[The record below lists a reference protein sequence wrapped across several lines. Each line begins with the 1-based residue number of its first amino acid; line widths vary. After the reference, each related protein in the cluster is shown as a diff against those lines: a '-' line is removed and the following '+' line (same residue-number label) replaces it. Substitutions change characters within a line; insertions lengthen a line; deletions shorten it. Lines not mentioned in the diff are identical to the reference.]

1 MRPIVMF
8 GDPTTQKSHSI
19 DPFIGLLL
27 INGRWQTRP
36 RWESQ
41 KFSQK
46 YDRSIPHFIEGFDRP
61 PRYFCNDP
69 TTSGLLLSCQK
80 YSNFYHLEY
89 SPINGSFPT
98 IGQSVRK
105 CVKIIKVLFLK
116 VPKLL
121 KILDI
126 SKTWFKVLND
136 WELHQP
142 YTILALDMQWMNLK
156 LFRLWS
162 MVLMANVVG
171 FAPEASK
178 ARGGKGR
185 GEAASS
191 NHRVFASSC
200 RDLSAI
206 TAAPYNYQ
214 PTKIRFSRL
223 EMHCIDETEYNCSLQ
238 HPSYKS

>member
-41 KFSQK
+41 RFSQK
-46 YDRSIPHFIEGFDRP
+46 YGPSLILSKGLIGRRGISA
-61 PRYFCNDP
+61 
-69 TTSGLLLSCQK
+69 TTQLRVGYCCFAKK
-80 YSNFYHLEY
+80 YSNFYYLEY

-105 CVKIIKVLFLK
+105 CGKIIKVLFLK

-162 MVLMANVVG
+162 MVLMANVV
-171 FAPEASK
+171 APEASK
-178 ARGGKGR
+178 ARGEGKLP
-185 GEAASS
+185 AATI
-191 NHRVFASSC
+191 V
-200 RDLSAI
+200 
-206 TAAPYNYQ
+206 
-214 PTKIRFSRL
+214 
-223 EMHCIDETEYNCSLQ
+223 CSQAVAVTSL
-238 HPSYKS
+238 P

>member
-41 KFSQK
+41 RFSQK
-46 YDRSIPHFIEGFDRP
+46 YDWSIPHFIEGFDRP

-69 TTSGLLLSCQK
+69 TTSGLLLSCQN
-80 YSNFYHLEY
+80 YSNFYYLEY

-126 SKTWFKVLND
+126 SKMWFKVLND

-162 MVLMANVVG
+162 MVLMANVV
-171 FAPEASK
+171 APEASK
-178 ARGGKGR
+178 ARGEGKLP
-185 GEAASS
+185 AATI
-191 NHRVFASSC
+191 V
-200 RDLSAI
+200 
-206 TAAPYNYQ
+206 
-214 PTKIRFSRL
+214 
-223 EMHCIDETEYNCSLQ
+223 CSQAVAVTSL
-238 HPSYKS
+238 P